1 MNHREQVKHLWIN
14 GIISMMAVL
23 FGVTALVF
31 CMSQFVRGD
40 IAEAVVLQRGL
51 EPIPQQIEL
60 VKEELGLND
69 SLPVQYVR
77 WVSKALQGDLG
88 TSYRTGQPVWYELWI
103 RFDKTLALAIS
114 SATVALLVTLFLG
127 IGSITDRSGMI
138 RRLCSVLIMVGT
150 SIPTFVLSLGFI
162 YLFAIR
168 LQWVN
173 VIYSDSLG
181 QKILPVLTLALAIL
195 PASLKVF
202 QTSLD
207 EQINQ
212 LYVTVLKSR
221 GYSLHHILYKD
232 VLKASLAP
240 WLTQFSMTLGHLL
253 GGSVM
258 VETIYGIGGIG
269 QFMMSSI
276 LNRDYPVISGYVLIM
291 GIIFVLL
298 HQLVELISRV
308 LYPYRYVLK
317 RNRS

>member
-1 MNHREQVKHLWIN
+1 M
-14 GIISMMAVL
+14 
-23 FGVTALVF
+23 
-31 CMSQFVRGD
+31 
-40 IAEAVVLQRGL
+40 
-51 EPIPQQIEL
+51 
-60 VKEELGLND
+60 GLND

-88 TSYRTGQPVWYELWI
+88 TSYRTGQPVWYELWT
-103 RFDKTLALAIS
+103 RFDKTLALAFS

-181 QKILPVLTLALAIL
+181 QKILPVLTLTLAIL

-207 EQINQ
+207 EQIKQ

-221 GYSLHHILYKD
+221 GYSLHK
-232 VLKASLAP
+232 
-240 WLTQFSMTLGHLL
+240 
-253 GGSVM
+253 
-258 VETIYGIGGIG
+258 
-269 QFMMSSI
+269 
-276 LNRDYPVISGYVLIM
+276 
-291 GIIFVLL
+291 IFVAQKPITFRWWEEC
-298 HQLVELISRV
+298 HAPF
-308 LYPYRYVLK
+308 YP
-317 RNRS
+317 